1 MLHAAYEGVSYR
13 APSWG
18 QRVDAPF
25 SGRGQ
30 GSVPWLRSTSTLVH
44 TLSYGLSILQSEP
57 PKCFLIHERVEY
69 VC

>member
-30 GSVPWLRSTSTLVH
+30 GSVPWLRSVTLYEYFGTYLKLWFVHPTKRTS
-44 TLSYGLSILQSEP
+44 
-57 PKCFLIHERVEY
+57 KMFLDS
-69 VC
+69 